1 MGICT
6 KYFSVMCM
14 LILGLSLF
22 GNSSGRPLFTPV
34 KINFRLVTQ
43 PRIKTGSVSSADRGN
58 VEIQNR
64 RWGVI
69 EIDYT
74 PHLETKLKRTGKKE
88 KVAGVW
94 LDNVI
99 CAVRAVC
106 RDSSNRREPGNALF
120 TANVEFW
127 TVPLNDAVHRYF
139 VYIPPMLIER
149 AMPVVK
155 AESNRVR
162 AADNKNFVI
171 AVTFFHKKWGVLGE
185 GYYGMREKYPH
196 RYFSELVRTVP
207 QNCVFH
213 GSLVSRAN
221 SPWGM
226 NNSDNFDLEKPSFI
240 PAPQDE
246 SALEKAAEA
255 ALNGEKTGAGSSG
268 KSSSSQSA
276 GSRKNRKSRR

>member
-6 KYFSVMCM
+6 KIISFACM
-14 LILGLSLF
+14 LFLGLSLF
-22 GNSSGRPLFTPV
+22 GNSSERPLFTPV
-34 KINFRLVTQ
+34 RVDFRLMAQ

-69 EIDYT
+69 EIDYN
-74 PHLETKLKRTGKKE
+74 PHLETAKLKRVGKKS

-94 LDNVI
+94 LDNVT
-99 CAVRAVC
+99 CAVRVVC
-106 RDSSNRREPGNALF
+106 RDSSSRREPGNALF

-127 TVPLNDAVHRYF
+127 TIPLDEMTHRYF

-149 AMPVVK
+149 VMPVFK
-155 AESNRVR
+155 ADSSKVRV
-162 AADNKNFVI
+162 ADNKNFVI

-185 GYYGMREKYPH
+185 AYYGMREKYPS
-196 RYFSELVRTVP
+196 RYFAELVRTVP

-240 PAPQDE
+240 PAPLDE
-246 SALEKAAEA
+246 SMLEKAAET
-255 ALNGEKTGAGSSG
+255 ALNEEKSGAGSSR
-268 KSSSSQSA
+268 KSSSQPA
-276 GSRKNRKSRR
+276 GSRKNKKSRR